1 MSELEKEIA
10 MAISSEEQPFDSG
23 HVTLSVIEPDSY
35 RVQFQNKEGL
45 GKVRDHT
52 HVNETCHERN
62 FGRPSPCTFCKL
74 PEAVA
79 GGHTVS
85 TEVMLPNNESLLV
98 RWSKI
103 QTTDGQA
110 HILETIIDIT
120 ERRQIAQTLEHLQR
134 QHELFLS
141 SAGEGIYGLDRHG
154 NMTFVNPTAE
164 KLLGWT
170 AAEIIGKSMHA
181 TLHHSRADGS
191 PHPKEDCPI
200 LAFKDCSVHST
211 ENDVFWRKDGTSF
224 PVEYTSTPIREGDE
238 MLGVVVVFKDIT
250 DRRQAEERLRSSE
263 ERYRALY
270 EDNPSMYFTVD
281 STGMVLS
288 VNRFGAEQ
296 LGYAAEELVG
306 QPVTSVFYEED
317 KAAVL
322 NELNKCVK
330 NPGNVCHWEFRKVRK
345 DGTLL
350 WVKETVRMVCDAQ
363 GNATALIVCE
373 DITDLKRAEA
383 EQQQSA
389 ARLQQLNDSLEVQIK
404 DRTAALLT
412 KQQQLRAL
420 ASELSR
426 AEERE
431 RKRLSTDLHDN
442 LAQTLALGK
451 MKLGAMAK
459 SLKTEGSSTML
470 QDLDVLLDDALNYT
484 RTLMSDLRPTLMG
497 DDQDLRAAIAWVVE
511 KMRRHG
517 LRVTIEDDGQLK
529 VLDEEMLTL
538 TYRSIQE
545 LLYNVLKH
553 AQTDEAIVTLRRSA
567 KCLEATVIDR
577 GAGFDPSTLHV
588 PSKEGCFGLFSIRER
603 VELLGGRL
611 EVTSA
616 ANQGSCVKL
625 IVPLKIETA
634 STGLL
639 ADQHEGQSP
648 KDPKAIEQES
658 VGSKTRIMLADDH
671 RMMREGLRNILEGQ
685 PDLVV
690 VAEVEDGR
698 MAVDAASIF
707 RPDVIVMDVNMPRLS
722 GVDATRLIKAG
733 HPHVTI
739 IGLSVYEDEK
749 TACAMRE
756 AGAAAY
762 LTKGGSFEALCA
774 TIRQKG
780 AITRGL

>member
-1 MSELEKEIA
+1 
-10 MAISSEEQPFDSG
+10 MATSFEDHRFDSE
-23 HVTLSVIEPDSY
+23 HVTISVIEPVSY
-35 RVQFQNKEGL
+35 KVQFQNKRGL
-45 GKVRDHT
+45 GKFGDFT
-52 HVNETCHERN
+52 HINETCHERN
-62 FGRPSPCTFCKL
+62 FGRPSPCTFCKM

-79 GGHTVS
+79 SGLTVS
-85 TEVMLPNNESLLV
+85 TEVVLPSNEYLLV
-98 RWSKI
+98 QWSKI
-103 QTTDGQA
+103 QTTEGQT

-120 ERRQIAQTLEHLQR
+120 ERRQIQQTLKHLQR
-134 QHELFLS
+134 QHELLLS

-154 NMTFVNPTAE
+154 NTTFINPTAE
-164 KLLGWT
+164 KLLGWN
-170 AAEIIGKSMHA
+170 AEEIIGKCMHA

-191 PHPKEDCPI
+191 PYLEEDCPI
-200 LAFKDCSVHST
+200 SAFKDSSVHSV
-211 ENDVFWRKDGTSF
+211 ENEVFWRKDGTSF

-238 MLGVVVVFKDIT
+238 LMGAVVVFKDIT
-250 DRRQAEERLRSSE
+250 DRKRTEERIRSSE

-281 STGMVLS
+281 PEEMVLS

-296 LGYAAEELVG
+296 LGYAVEELVG
-306 QPVTSVFYEED
+306 QSVASVFYEND
-317 KAAVL
+317 KTAVL
-322 NELNKCVK
+322 NELNECFK
-330 NPGNVCHWEFRKVRK
+330 NPGKVCHWEFRKVRK

-350 WVKETVRMVCDAQ
+350 WVKETVRMVCDPH
-363 GNATALIVCE
+363 GNPTALIVCE
-373 DITDLKRAEA
+373 DITDRKRAEA
-383 EQQQSA
+383 EQQHSA
-389 ARLQQLNDSLEVQIK
+389 ARLQQLNDSLEAQIK

-431 RKRLSTDLHDN
+431 RKQLSTDLHDN

-459 SLKTEGSSTML
+459 NLKTEGSSTML
-470 QDLDVLLDDALNYT
+470 QDLNALLDEALNYT
-484 RTLMSDLRPTLMG
+484 RTLMSDLRPTLLG
-497 DDQDLRAAIAWVVE
+497 DDHDLKAAIAWVVE
-511 KMRRHG
+511 KMQRHG
-517 LRVTIEDDGQLK
+517 LSVTIQDDGELK
-529 VLDEEMLTL
+529 LLDEEILTV

-553 AQTDEAIVTLRRSA
+553 AHTNEATVVLRRSG
-567 KCLEATVIDR
+567 KCLEAAVVDQ
-577 GAGFDPSTLHV
+577 GAGFDPSTMHA

-616 ANQGSCVKL
+616 ANQGSCVRL
-625 IVPLKIETA
+625 VVPLKIETT

-639 ADQHEGQSP
+639 RDQQKGQSP
-648 KDPKAIEQES
+648 KGPKATAQEA
-658 VGSKTRIMLADDH
+658 VGSKTRVMLADDH
-671 RMMREGLRNILEGQ
+671 RMMREGLRSILEGQ
-685 PDLVV
+685 PGPVV

-707 RPDVIVMDVNMPRLS
+707 RPDVIIMDVNMPRLS
-722 GVDATRLIKAG
+722 GVEATRLIKAE

-749 TACAMRE
+749 TASAMRE

-762 LTKGGSFEALCA
+762 LTKGGSFETLCA
-774 TIRQKG
+774 TIREKVV
-780 AITRGL
+780 ITKAL

>member
-1 MSELEKEIA
+1 
-10 MAISSEEQPFDSG
+10 MAASCEDQRFDSE
-23 HVTLSVIEPDSY
+23 HVTISVIEPVSY
-35 RVQFQNKEGL
+35 KVQFQNTRGL
-45 GKVRDHT
+45 GTFGTPT
-52 HVNETCHERN
+52 HVNATCHERN
-62 FGRPSPCTFCKL
+62 FGRPSPCTFCKM
-74 PEAVA
+74 PEAVDS
-79 GGHTVS
+79 GHTVS
-85 TEVMLPNNESLLV
+85 TEVALPNNEYLLV
-98 RWSKI
+98 QWSKI
-103 QTTDGQA
+103 QTTEGKA
-110 HILETIIDIT
+110 HILETVIDIT
-120 ERRQIAQTLEHLQR
+120 ERRHIAQTLEHLQR

-154 NMTFVNPTAE
+154 NTTFINPTAE
-164 KLLGWT
+164 KLLGWK
-170 AAEIIGKSMHA
+170 AEEIIGKCMHA

-191 PHPKEDCPI
+191 PYPKADCPI
-200 LAFKDCSVHST
+200 SSFKDSGVHSV
-211 ENDVFWRKDGTSF
+211 ESEVFWRKDGTSF

-238 MLGVVVVFKDIT
+238 LVGAVVVFKDIT
-250 DRRQAEERLRSSE
+250 DRKRAEERLRSSE

-281 STGMVLS
+281 PKGMVLS

-296 LGYAAEELVG
+296 LGYAVEELVG
-306 QPVTSVFYEED
+306 QSVASVFYEDD

-322 NELNKCVK
+322 NELNACFE
-330 NPGNVCHWEFRKVRK
+330 NPGKVGHWEFRKVRK

-350 WVKETVRMVCDAQ
+350 WVKETVRMVCDAH
-363 GNATALIVCE
+363 GHPTALIVCE
-373 DITDLKRAEA
+373 DITDRKRAEA
-383 EQQQSA
+383 EQQHSA
-389 ARLQQLNDSLEVQIK
+389 ARLQQLNDSLEAQVK

-459 SLKTEGSSTML
+459 NLKTEGSSTML
-470 QDLDVLLDDALNYT
+470 QDLNALLDEALNYT
-484 RTLMSDLRPTLMG
+484 RTLMSDLRPTLLG
-497 DDQDLRAAIAWVVE
+497 DAHDLRAAIAWVVE
-511 KMRRHG
+511 KMQRHG
-517 LRVTIEDDGQLK
+517 LSVTIDDDGALK
-529 VLDEEMLTL
+529 LLDEEMLAV

-553 AQTDEAIVTLRRSA
+553 AHTNEATVRLRRSGQ
-567 KCLEATVIDR
+567 CLEAAVVDR
-577 GAGFDPSTLHV
+577 GVGFDASTMHA

-603 VELLGGRL
+603 VELLGGHL

-625 IVPLKIETA
+625 IVPLKNETT
-634 STGLL
+634 STGRLD
-639 ADQHEGQSP
+639 DQQKGQSS
-648 KDPKAIEQES
+648 KDTKMTVQQAA
-658 VGSKTRIMLADDH
+658 GSKIRVLLADDH
-671 RMMREGLRNILEGQ
+671 RMMREGLRDILEGQ

-690 VAEVEDGR
+690 VAEVADGR
-698 MAVDAASIF
+698 MAIEAVSIS
-707 RPDVIVMDVNMPRLS
+707 RPDVIIMDVNMPKLS
-722 GVDATRLIKAG
+722 GLEATRLIKAEQ
-733 HPHVTI
+733 PHVTI

-749 TACAMRE
+749 TASAMRE

-774 TIRQKG
+774 TIRKKV
-780 AITRGL
+780 AIPRTL